1 MTSQYDV
8 RLIFAMEI
16 AAAGDKQAFLF
27 RGFQIMQCLLP
38 AVVGR
43 KYFNAVNHLLRDLIQ
58 QFIISAQILPGCA
71 RTAAPPALCIRVA
84 ASGRDR

>member
-43 KYFNAVNHLLRDLIQ
+43 KYFNAVNLLLRDLIQ
-58 QFIISAQILPGCA
+58 QFIISAQILPRMRKNR
-71 RTAAPPALCIRVA
+71 RTTRAVYQGRSIRK
-84 ASGRDR
+84 G

>member
-16 AAAGDKQAFLF
+16 ATVGDKQSLLF

-43 KYFNAVNHLLRDLIQ
+43 KYFNAVNPR
-58 QFIISAQILPGCA
+58 G
-71 RTAAPPALCIRVA
+71 
-84 ASGRDR
+84 AS